1 MTTAAPSPGILSHL
15 FAPIPTAQ
23 ESRPKDVLDHV
34 AEYTD
39 TAQGAWDVFR
49 FGNHVASFLELHL
62 APTHSLNALVSK
74 VKEVFNGA
82 GIALSIPQI
91 ISDLNAMR
99 RSFSHFYT
107 VQDLP
112 YSDPHRTSKIA
123 QAAKKGFLDTMVLTN
138 SLTQAALF
146 LENAKVFV
154 YEAVHV
160 KIIDGIYNL
169 TSGILDSAELV
180 GEYFKLKQY
189 HGPESQ
195 PRNATEAAKLE
206 EKKTL
211 AWLTIAKDVASIALA
226 TIPIGAIAFGVT
238 ASTLAACST
247 AILSLSAFWL
257 TMKLSS
263 YFYNKV
269 VVEGTG
275 PEPRAV

>member
-1 MTTAAPSPGILSHL
+1 MTTAASSPGILSHL
-15 FAPIPTAQ
+15 FTPIPTAP
-23 ESRPKDVLDHV
+23 EPRSKDVYDHV
-34 AEYTD
+34 AEYAD

-62 APTHSLNALVSK
+62 LPSNPLNGLVGK
-74 VKEVFNGA
+74 VKEVMNGA

-91 ISDLNAMR
+91 FSDLNAMR
-99 RSFSHFYT
+99 HSFTHLFT

-123 QAAKKGFLDTMVLTN
+123 QAAKKGFLDTMVFTN

-154 YEAVHV
+154 FEVVHL

-169 TSGILDSAELV
+169 TSGILDGAELV
-180 GEYFKLKQY
+180 GECFKLKQY
-189 HGPESQ
+189 HAPESQ
-195 PRNATEAAKLE
+195 PRNSTEAAKLE

-211 AWLTIAKDVASIALA
+211 AWLTIAKDVASVALA
-226 TIPIGAIAFGVT
+226 AIPLGVIAFGVT
-238 ASTLAACST
+238 SGTMAACST
-247 AILSLSAFWL
+247 AILTLSAFWL

-263 YFYNKV
+263 YFYNKI
-269 VVEGTG
+269 VVEGTA
-275 PEPRAV
+275 EPQIV